1 MPGSLPGAL
10 VLVYPALDPDGAH
23 PGGIPDTESPYV
35 TLSLNFAGS
44 PEAMRNPHAFPGL
57 GSVGGFPPTLV
68 VVCEHDSL
76 RQSGEVFATRLSAA
90 GRDATLYIEAEA
102 DHAHIDE
109 RSHPRAARTLA
120 AIGEWIGERR

>member
-76 RQSGEVFATRLSAA
+76 RPSGEAFATRLSAA
-90 GRDATLYIEAEA
+90 GRDATLHVEAGA

-109 RSHPRAARTLA
+109 PSHPGAARTVA
-120 AIGEWIGERR
+120 VIGDWIGNRG